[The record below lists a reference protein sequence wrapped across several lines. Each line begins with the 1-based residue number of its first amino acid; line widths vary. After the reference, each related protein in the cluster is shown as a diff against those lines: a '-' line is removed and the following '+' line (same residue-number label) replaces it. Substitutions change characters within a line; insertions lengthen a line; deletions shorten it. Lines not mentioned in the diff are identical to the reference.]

1 MPKSNLFGQE
11 NLIGCPDCDLLVK
24 KSQPKKGYNLA
35 CPRCGSLLFKSRL
48 DSIDRT
54 LALSLSGLL
63 LFFPA
68 CFLPLLNFKVLGYSG
83 KCTMVKAAVQ
93 MFSSGYLWMGF
104 LVLFC
109 SILVPFIVLSILFFI
124 SFSIKTEKFPAII
137 GKTLKAYHHLSEWTM
152 LDVYMIGILISLIKM
167 KDYGEIYS
175 GPVLYS
181 FIGLLAMVILT
192 MLSFDSHHA
201 WDQLE
206 VNS

>member
-1 MPKSNLFGQE
+1 MPKPNLLDLE
-11 NLIGCPDCDLLVK
+11 NLIGCPDCDLLVR
-24 KSQPKKGYNLA
+24 KSHPKTGYNMA
-35 CPRCGSLLFKSRL
+35 CPRCGALLLKFRNN
-48 DSIDRT
+48 SIDRT
-54 LALSLSGLL
+54 LALSLSGLI

-68 CFLPLLNFKVLGYSG
+68 CFLPLLNFKVLGFSG

-93 MFSSGYLWMGF
+93 MFSSGYWWMGF

-124 SFSIKTEKFPAII
+124 SFSVRMGRYPAII

-167 KDYGEIYS
+167 KDYGELYS
-175 GPVLYS
+175 GLGLYS
-181 FIGLLAMVILT
+181 FIGLLAMVIMT
-192 MLSFDSHHA
+192 MLSFDSHYV

-206 VNS
+206 DNS